1 MAKQSTRSK
10 YLATISLIIMGSG
23 FLASIPVQDHIIGR
37 LLHGGFEAGLV
48 GGLADWFA
56 VTALFRHPLGVP
68 IPHTA
73 LLPKNRD
80 KMVSALIHMLEN
92 NWLTKESIREKLNEV
107 EITKK
112 LIPIIETEIR
122 SEPIKKG
129 AVSIMEQI
137 IRSLDAEKISPFLEK
152 ELKDYLY
159 RIDAGKILHSGAS
172 QVIAKRYDEKT
183 IDYLLAELEKW
194 AAKEDAKEKMGSIA
208 MELLENTK
216 SDGFMQFALQS
227 LKQFINKE
235 KLGQILQSFLM
246 KRIPLLREPDN
257 EYRQIVLTRIR
268 TELADIDNRK
278 ELVKEIN
285 DWKEQIIDDWRL
297 SGQITELLLQAQQR
311 AVKFINEETFYHQYI
326 FPLMKRFIDD
336 LKTDPAKIN
345 AIENWLQK
353 QIAELIESNHSKIG
367 KLVKENLD
375 KLDTESLI
383 HMMENNVG
391 KDLQWIRVN
400 GAVCGFMIGVVLAVL
415 KMVL

>member
-23 FLASIPVQDHIIGR
+23 FLVSIPVQDHIIGR

>member
-1 MAKQSTRSK
+1 MVKNSTKSK
-10 YLATISLIIMGSG
+10 YLATISLIMMGSG
-23 FLASIPVQDHIIGR
+23 FLATIPVQDHIIGR

-80 KMVSALIHMLEN
+80 KMVNALINMLEN
-92 NWLTKESIREKLNEV
+92 NWLTKESIREKLK
-107 EITKK
+107 EIEIAKK
-112 LIPIIETEIR
+112 LIAIVEAEIR
-122 SEPIKKG
+122 SEPIRNG
-129 AVSIMEQI
+129 AVSILEQI
-137 IRSLDAEKISPFLEK
+137 IRSLDAEKISPYLEK
-152 ELKDYLY
+152 AIKDYLY
-159 RIDAGKILHSGAS
+159 RMDAGKLLHAGAS
-172 QVIAKRYDEKT
+172 QVIAKKYDEKA
-183 IDYLLAELEKW
+183 IDYLLTEFEKW
-194 AAKEDAKEKMGSIA
+194 AAKEDSKEKMGSIA

-235 KLGQILQSFLM
+235 KLGQMIQSFLM
-246 KRIPLLREPDN
+246 KRIPLLKESDN
-257 EYRQIVLTRIR
+257 QYRQIVLARIRKELADVENR
-268 TELADIDNRK
+268 TELVN
-278 ELVKEIN
+278 EIN
-285 DWKEQIIDDWRL
+285 DWKEQIIHDWRL

-311 AVKFINEETFYHQYI
+311 AVKFINEDTFYHQ
-326 FPLMKRFIDD
+326 FMLPLMNRVIDD
-336 LKTDPAKIN
+336 LKTDPAKFN

-353 QIAELIESNHSKIG
+353 QIAALIESNHSKIG

-400 GAVCGFMIGVVLAVL
+400 GAVCGFLIGVVLAAI